1 MREKCDDRPT
11 SEPPT
16 ARSAGAHGQR
26 ARTEPKCLT
35 KNWAEL
41 TALLKLLISE
51 HIAAGAALPPEAA
64 NE

>member
-1 MREKCDDRPT
+1 MIDRPT
-11 SEPPT
+11 GHRQLDLLVPT
-16 ARSAGAHGQR
+16 ANALEPSRIPR
-26 ARTEPKCLT
+26 RTRVEV
-35 KNWAEL
+35 